1 MNRKAHWEEV
11 YQTKTSQQLSWTQ
24 ETPETSLTLIRG
36 LGLPLESSII
46 DIGGGD
52 STLADHLL
60 AEGYQHISVLDIS
73 VASLNRAQA
82 RLKGA
87 ADSIAWIPT
96 DILTFEPVMTYTL
109 WHDRATFHFLTQPDE
124 IQQYLGTMEKAIQP
138 GGYLIIGAFSENGPD
153 KCSGL
158 SVRQYSEGTLTMT
171 FQKRFQKVYCFNQDH
186 LTPFGTVQ
194 NFLFC
199 VFQKWR

>member
-1 MNRKAHWEEV
+1 MKRKAYWEQV
-11 YQTKTSQQLSWTQ
+11 YQTKTAQQLSWTQ
-24 ETPETSLTLIRG
+24 QTPETSLTLIRG
-36 LGLPLESSII
+36 LGLPLASSII

-73 VASLNRAQA
+73 ETSLRRAQA
-82 RLKGA
+82 SLKEA

-96 DILTFEPVMTYTL
+96 DILKFEPVITYAL

-124 IQQYLGTMEKAIQP
+124 IQHYVNTVEKSIQP
-138 GGYLIIGAFSENGPD
+138 GGYLIIGTFSENGPD

-158 SVRQYSEGTLTMT
+158 AVRQYSEGALTMT
-171 FQKRFQKVYCFNQDH
+171 FQKCFQKVYCFNQDH
-186 LTPFGTVQ
+186 LTPFDTVQ